1 MHNLQALSHTG
12 ELHYYVQPL
21 VIEEVPGSM
30 SVGDLVGKLNSGE
43 AVKGVTPVTLDSEA
57 AAFLSSDDTL
67 LLLLGEAGSGKSMFS
82 WLTVQKC
89 VHAFDAVANGVQTP
103 PDGDAGSGSGSGSEV
118 PATLWVPVVIDLK
131 QYRMSEVVG
140 RLPKYVRDVCGTSDA
155 DLSAL
160 RNSSPS
166 VSTLPRLSVVV
177 ICDGFD
183 ELQAEESEA
192 ATKSVRA
199 GLRDLFNL
207 VTDPARAGVWAAGS
221 LKIVVTTR
229 ESRLNGRGDENAVFG
244 KHRRRVLLPF
254 NDTQVQRLEVQ

>member
-1 MHNLQALSHTG
+1 
-12 ELHYYVQPL
+12 
-21 VIEEVPGSM
+21 M
-30 SVGDLVGKLNSGE
+30 SVGDLVGKLNGGE

-89 VHAFDAVANGVQTP
+89 SQAFDAVANGVQTP
-103 PDGDAGSGSGSGSEV
+103 PDSDGDAGSGSGGGGEV
-118 PATLWVPVVIDLK
+118 LSATRTIWVPVVIDLK
-131 QYRMSEVVG
+131 QYKMSEVAG
-140 RLPKYVRDVCGTSDA
+140 RLPKYLRDVCGMSDA
-155 DLSAL
+155 DLSVL

-166 VSTLPRLSVVV
+166 ESTLPRLSVVV

-183 ELQAEESEA
+183 ELQAVESEA

-199 GLRDLFNL
+199 GLRDFFNL

-254 NDTQVQRLEVQ
+254 NDTQV

>member
-89 VHAFDAVANGVQTP
+89 VQAFDAVANGVVTP
-103 PDGDAGSGSGSGSEV
+103 PDGDAGSGTGSGGGSGSGSGTSGSDGSV
-118 PATLWVPVVIDLK
+118 PVTVLPATVWVPVVIDLK
-131 QYRMSEVVG
+131 QYKMSELAG
-140 RLPKYVRDVCGTSDA
+140 RLPKYLRDVCGMSDA
-155 DLSAL
+155 DLLAL

-199 GLRDLFNL
+199 GLRDFFNL
-207 VTDPARAGVWAAGS
+207 VTDPARAGEWAVG
-221 LKIVVTTR
+221 
-229 ESRLNGRGDENAVFG
+229 RL
-244 KHRRRVLLPF
+244 
-254 NDTQVQRLEVQ
+254 